1 MIKRIKIRDFKSIR
15 EVDLELDPVT
25 VLVGRSGTGKSNI
38 VQAIRFLRNLL
49 LDPNQAVAYEFG
61 WERIVPVGESRP
73 KPSVEVWFTV
83 PSENDDYNYCL
94 TYGTLGQSQF
104 PGQIVLRE
112 ERLSLGPET
121 LFSRIRTDNHQWEWH
136 EEPKVSP
143 LPRGHPDGPMMGL
156 LPSLQRV
163 VFANAALSTGI
174 GYYHFPA
181 TALTPAV
188 VAQQGQEVLQKLPG
202 LWDNGANYR
211 DVVRG
216 ITQDFHHPSIRKGI
230 LASLQEVNPSIESV
244 ELDSLINPQRAI
256 VAHKAANRVFE
267 LSLDQESDGL
277 RRFYAH
283 LLALY
288 QTPSKLTLV
297 FEEPENAIYP
307 GALSLLA
314 DEFKAAP
321 ADGRGQVIL
330 TTHNPILL
338 DSFDVESVRT
348 VEMRDGKTVVG
359 RVAGD
364 QRQDV
369 KDQLLTTGD
378 LLTVD
383 RARIDEEAKA
393 RQAA

>member
-1 MIKRIKIRDFKSIR
+1 MIKRIRIRDFKSIR
-15 EVDLELDPVT
+15 EIDLELDPVT

-38 VQAIRFLRNLL
+38 VQAIRFLRNVLL
-49 LDPNQAVAYEFG
+49 EPNQAVTYEFG

-73 KPSVEVWFTV
+73 KPSIEVWFTV
-83 PSENDDYNYCL
+83 PSESDDYNYFIS
-94 TYGTLGQSQF
+94 YGT
-104 PGQIVLRE
+104 PGQQTFRGQILLME
-112 ERLSLGPET
+112 ERLTLGAET
-121 LFSRIRTDNHQWEWH
+121 LFLRTRKENNQWEWLKP
-136 EEPKVSP
+136 PKVVP
-143 LPRGHPDGPMMGL
+143 LPQGHPDGPMLGFF
-156 LPSLQRV
+156 PSLQRV

-181 TALTPAV
+181 TALTSV
-188 VAQQGQEVLQKLPG
+188 HVSQQGHELLQKLPG
-202 LWDNGANYR
+202 LWDNGSNYR
-211 DVVRG
+211 EIIRA
-216 ITQDFHHPSIRKGI
+216 ITQDFHHPGIRKGL

-244 ELDSLINPQRAI
+244 ELDSLISPQRAI
-256 VAHKAANRVFE
+256 VAHKAGDRVFDLALE
-267 LSLDQESDGL
+267 QESDGL

-288 QTPSKLTLV
+288 QTPSKLALV

-321 ADGRGQVIL
+321 GDGRGQVIL
-330 TTHNPILL
+330 TTHSPILL
-338 DSFDVESVRT
+338 DSFDVESVRA
-348 VEMRDGKTVVG
+348 VEMRDGKTIVG
-359 RVAGD
+359 KVAPD

-369 KDQLLTTGD
+369 KDRLLSTGD

-393 RQAA
+393 HQAA